1 VQKDGGILPLL
12 HSVLFYRKGES
23 RMNVRGAVVIVTGAS
38 MGLGEA
44 TARLLA
50 RQGAKV
56 ALAARSRETL
66 EALAAELPEACA
78 APVDIRDHEAVTR
91 MVAAVYER
99 YGRIDALINNAGQG
113 MHGFL
118 EQVEVAQ
125 YRLLMEINLYG
136 PLLTMQAVIPMMR
149 QQGSG
154 LILNVSAPLGSM
166 PFLPGLGAYASTK
179 AALTVMT
186 LTARAELATDNIR
199 VGAVYPG
206 MMATTMNAHLLAAS
220 TVGPVTAAWEAGGD
234 LPPEA
239 PRPQAPAVVAGD
251 LLIALER
258 EEPEY
263 YTEGFLQLASWVKGM
278 EAGGH

>member
-1 VQKDGGILPLL
+1 
-12 HSVLFYRKGES
+12 
-23 RMNVRGAVVIVTGAS
+23 MNIRGAVVIVTGAS

-50 RQGAKV
+50 KQGAKV

-78 APVDIRDHEAVTR
+78 VPVDIRDHEAVSG

-118 EQVEVAQ
+118 EQVEIAQ
-125 YRLLMEINLYG
+125 YRLLMEINLYA
-136 PLLTMQAVIPMMR
+136 PLLMMQAVIPVMR
-149 QQGSG
+149 RQGSG
-154 LILNVSAPLGSM
+154 LILNVSAPLDGM

-186 LTARAELATDNIR
+186 LTARAELAADSIG

-206 MMATTMNAHLLAAS
+206 MMATTMNAHLLPPS
-220 TVGPVTAAWEAGGD
+220 TVGPVTAAWEAGD
-234 LPPEA
+234 ELPPGA
-239 PRPQAPAVVAGD
+239 PRPQSPEIVAGD

-263 YTEGFLQLASWVKGM
+263 FTQGFRQLATWVSGM
-278 EAGGH
+278 EVGWHPDPQH